1 MNNVPDYRFKTID
14 AVGKIRSDTMVASN
28 PMELEKR
35 LGTMGF
41 DLLSY
46 KEQSKVAKSVFR
58 SKTISRRELINFTFH
73 IEQLIKS
80 GVPLIDSL
88 KDIRDSIDYSHFT
101 DVLQTVI
108 DDIEGGKTLSLALAQ
123 HPSIFD
129 KVYVTLVRV
138 GEETGQL
145 AEVLKDLADTIRWQ
159 DELISQTKKIMIYP
173 AIVSVIVLLV
183 VSFLMMYLMP
193 QLLPFIRNLGTEI
206 PLHTKIL
213 IDISDVFVSYWYLI
227 FSFPVAFFFGLKFVA
242 NSNYKVKYF
251 LDGVK
256 LKLWIFGPM
265 MTKIKLARFANYFAM
280 MYSAGI
286 TVLDALKISEDMVD
300 NLVLEESINAARA
313 SISEGVIIS
322 ESFQAVGVFPSMIVR
337 MLKVGEDTG
346 AMDEAL
352 LNVSYF
358 YNREVK
364 ESIEKIE
371 PAILPIL
378 TVVLGGIMMW
388 IMMAVLG
395 PVYDAVAGVKI

>member
-1 MNNVPDYRFKTID
+1 
-14 AVGKIRSDTMVASN
+14 MVASN

-35 LGTMGF
+35 LGSMGF

-46 KEQSKVAKSVFR
+46 KEQSRAAKNTFR
-58 SKTISRRELINFTFH
+58 RKTISRRELINFTFH

-88 KDIRDSIDYSHFT
+88 KDIRDSLEYSHFT

-108 DDIEGGKTLSLALAQ
+108 DDIEGGKTLSLALAD
-123 HPSIFD
+123 HPTIFD

-138 GEETGQL
+138 GEQTGQL

-159 DELISQTKKIMIYP
+159 DELVSQTKKIMIYP

-193 QLLPFIRNLGTEI
+193 QLLPFIKNIGSEI
-206 PLHTKIL
+206 PLHTQIL
-213 IDISDVFVSYWYLI
+213 ISVSNVFVEYWYLI
-227 FSFPVAFFFGLKFVA
+227 FSLPFVLGFGINFAAKHNHEVKYYLDGLKLRV
-242 NSNYKVKYF
+242 
-251 LDGVK
+251 
-256 LKLWIFGPM
+256 WIFGPLL
-265 MTKIKLARFANYFAM
+265 TKIKLARFANYFAM
-280 MYSAGI
+280 MYSSGI

-300 NLVLEESINAARA
+300 NQVLEESIHQARS
-313 SISEGVIIS
+313 SISDGIIIS
-322 ESFQAVGVFPSMIVR
+322 KSFEMVGVFPSMIVR

-346 AMDEAL
+346 AMDDAL

-371 PAILPIL
+371 PTILPIL
-378 TVVLGGIMMW
+378 TVLLGGIMMW

-395 PVYDAVAGVKI
+395 PVYDAVSGVKL

>member
-1 MNNVPDYRFKTID
+1 MPDYKFRTID
-14 AVGKIRSDTMVASN
+14 AAGKLRNDTMVASN

-35 LGTMGF
+35 LGSMGF

-46 KEQSKVAKSVFR
+46 KEQSRA
-58 SKTISRRELINFTFH
+58 SKNAFHSKKISRRELINFTFH
-73 IEQLIKS
+73 IEQLIKA

-88 KDIRDSIDYSHFT
+88 KDIRDSIEYSHFT

-108 DDIEGGKTLSLALAQ
+108 DDIEGGKTLSLALAE
-123 HPSIFD
+123 HPAIFD

-145 AEVLKDLADTIRWQ
+145 AEVLKDLAETIRWQ
-159 DELISQTKKIMIYP
+159 DELVSQTKKIMIYP
-173 AIVSVIVLLV
+173 TIVSVIVLLV
-183 VSFLMMYLMP
+183 VTFLMMYLMP

-206 PLHTKIL
+206 PTHTLIL
-213 IDISDVFVSYWYLI
+213 MEVSNIFVNYWYLI
-227 FSFPVAFFFGLKFVA
+227 FSVPVALYFAIKMVA
-242 NSNYKVKYF
+242 RNNHKVKYY
-251 LDGVK
+251 LDDIK
-256 LKLWIFGPM
+256 LKLWIFGPL

-280 MYSAGI
+280 MYSSGI
-286 TVLDALKISEDMVD
+286 TVLDALKISESMVD
-300 NLVLEESINAARA
+300 NLVLEDSIHKARD
-313 SISEGVIIS
+313 SISEGIIIS
-322 ESFQAVGVFPSMIVR
+322 KSFEAVGVFPSMIVR

-346 AMDEAL
+346 AMDDAL

-364 ESIEKIE
+364 ESIDKIE
-371 PAILPIL
+371 PTILPIL

>member
-1 MNNVPDYRFKTID
+1 VPDYKFRTID
-14 AVGKIRSDTMVASN
+14 AAGKIRSDAMVASN

-35 LGTMGF
+35 LGSMGF

-46 KEQSKVAKSVFR
+46 KEQKKAVENAFR

-73 IEQLIKS
+73 LEQLVKS

-101 DVLQTVI
+101 DVLQTII
-108 DDIEGGKTLSLALAQ
+108 DDIEGGKTLSLAMAE
-123 HPSIFD
+123 HSAIFD
-129 KVYVTLVRV
+129 NVYVTLVRV

-145 AEVLKDLADTIRWQ
+145 AIVLKDMAESIRWQ
-159 DELISQTKKIMIYP
+159 DELVEQTKRIMIYP
-173 AIVSVIVLLV
+173 MIVTVIVLLV

-193 QLLPFIRNLGTEI
+193 QLLPFIKNLGTEI
-206 PLHTKIL
+206 PTHTRIL
-213 IDISDVFVSYWYLI
+213 MSVSDFFINYWYVIFSLPVMLI
-227 FSFPVAFFFGLKFVA
+227 FGIKTAERKF
-242 NSNYKVKYF
+242 YKFRYY
-251 LDGVK
+251 LDGLK
-256 LKLWIFGPM
+256 LKLWLFGPL
-265 MTKIKLARFANYFAM
+265 MTKIKIARFANYFAM
-280 MYSAGI
+280 MYSSGI
-286 TVLDALKISEDMVD
+286 TVLDALKISEAMVD
-300 NLVLEESINAARA
+300 NLVLEDSINKARQ
-313 SISEGVIIS
+313 SISDGVIIS
-322 ESFQAVGVFPSMIVR
+322 KAFEAVGVFPSMIVR

-371 PAILPIL
+371 PAILPML
-378 TVVLGGIMMW
+378 TVVLGFMMMW

-395 PVYDAVAGVKI
+395 PVYDAVAGVKF

>member
-1 MNNVPDYRFKTID
+1 MPDYRFKTID
-14 AVGKIRSDTMVASN
+14 ASGKIRSDTMVASN

-46 KEQSKVAKSVFR
+46 KEHSKAGKKILR
-58 SKTISRRELINFTFH
+58 SKSISRRELINFTFH

-88 KDIRDSIDYSHFT
+88 KDIRDSIDYSPFT

-108 DDIEGGKTLSLALAQ
+108 DDIEGGKTLSLALAE
-123 HPSIFD
+123 HPVIFD
-129 KVYVTLVRV
+129 KVYVTLIRV

-145 AEVLKDLADTIRWQ
+145 AEVLKDLAETIRWQ
-159 DELISQTKKIMIYP
+159 DELVSQTKKIMIYP
-173 AIVSVIVLLV
+173 LIVTVIVLLV
-183 VSFLMMYLMP
+183 VAFLMMYLMP
-193 QLLPFIRNLGTEI
+193 QLLPFIKNLGSEI

-213 IDISDVFVSYWYLI
+213 IVISDVFVKYWYLI
-227 FSFPVAFFFGLKFVA
+227 FSLPFVLVFGLKMLA
-242 NSNYKVKYF
+242 RNNSKVKYYF
-251 LDGVK
+251 DGLRLNVW
-256 LKLWIFGPM
+256 LFGPL

-280 MYSAGI
+280 MYSSGI

-300 NLVLEESINAARA
+300 NLVLEA
-313 SISEGVIIS
+313 SIKEARTSISDGVIIS
-322 ESFQAVGVFPSMIVR
+322 KSFEAVGVFPSMIVR

-346 AMDEAL
+346 AMDDAL

-378 TVVLGGIMMW
+378 TVLLGGIMMW

-395 PVYDAVAGVKI
+395 PVYDAVAGVKL

>member
-1 MNNVPDYRFKTID
+1 MPDYRFRTID
-14 AVGKIRSDTMVASN
+14 ASGKIRSDTMVASN

-46 KEQSKVAKSVFR
+46 KEQSKVAKKAFR
-58 SKTISRRELINFTFH
+58 SKSISRRELINFTFH

-108 DDIEGGKTLSLALAQ
+108 DDIEGGKTLSLALAE
-123 HPSIFD
+123 HPVIFD

-145 AEVLKDLADTIRWQ
+145 AEVLKDLAETIRWQ
-159 DELISQTKKIMIYP
+159 DELVSQTKKIMIYP

-193 QLLPFIRNLGTEI
+193 QLLPFIKNLGSEV
-206 PLHTKIL
+206 PMHTKIL
-213 IDISDVFVSYWYLI
+213 IVISDIFVEYWYLI
-227 FSFPVAFFFGLKFVA
+227 FSLPFVFVFGLKILA
-242 NSNYKVKYF
+242 RNNSKVKYYF
-251 LDGVK
+251 DGVK
-256 LKLWIFGPM
+256 LNVWLFGPL

-280 MYSAGI
+280 MYSSGI

-300 NLVLEESINAARA
+300 NLVLEASIKEARA
-313 SISEGVIIS
+313 SITEGVIIS
-322 ESFQAVGVFPSMIVR
+322 KSFEMVGVFPSMIVR

-346 AMDEAL
+346 AMDDAL

-378 TVVLGGIMMW
+378 TVILGGIMMW

>member
-1 MNNVPDYRFKTID
+1 MPDYKFRTID
-14 AVGKIRSDTMVASN
+14 ARGKIRNDTMVASN

-35 LGTMGF
+35 LGAMGF
-41 DLLSY
+41 DLLSF
-46 KEQSKVAKSVFR
+46 KEQSKAVKSALR
-58 SKTISRRELINFTFH
+58 IKTISRRELINFTFH

-88 KDIRDSIDYSHFT
+88 KDIRDSMDYSHFT

-108 DDIEGGKTLSLALAQ
+108 DDIEGGKTLSLALTE
-123 HPSIFD
+123 HPAIFD

-145 AEVLKDLADTIRWQ
+145 ADVLKDLAETIRWQ
-159 DELISQTKKIMIYP
+159 DELVSQTKKIMIYP

-183 VSFLMMYLMP
+183 EAFLMIYLMP
-193 QLLPFIRNLGTEI
+193 QLLPFIKNIGSEI
-206 PLHTKIL
+206 PMHTQIL
-213 IDISDVFVSYWYLI
+213 IEVSDVFVNYWYLV
-227 FSFPVAFFFGLKFVA
+227 FSLPVVLFFAIKIAEKKNERVRH
-242 NSNYKVKYF
+242 Y
-251 LDGVK
+251 LDGIR
-256 LKLWIFGPM
+256 LKIWLIGPLL
-265 MTKIKLARFANYFAM
+265 TKIKLARFANYFAM
-280 MYSAGI
+280 MYSSGI

-300 NLVLEESINAARA
+300 NMVLEESINEARN
-313 SISEGVIIS
+313 SISEGVMIS
-322 ESFQAVGVFPSMIVR
+322 KSFEAVGVFPSMIVR

-346 AMDEAL
+346 AMDDAL

-364 ESIEKIE
+364 ESIDKIE
-371 PAILPIL
+371 PTILPIL
-378 TVVLGGIMMW
+378 TVILGGIMMW